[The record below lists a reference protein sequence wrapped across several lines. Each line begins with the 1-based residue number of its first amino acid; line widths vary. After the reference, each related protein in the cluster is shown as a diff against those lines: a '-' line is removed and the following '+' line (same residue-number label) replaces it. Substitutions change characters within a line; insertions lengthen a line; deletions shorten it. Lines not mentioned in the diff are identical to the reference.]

1 MKRDKLGKEEVMA
14 LVERVAQGD
23 NDAFAI
29 LYEHYYEPLLA
40 YMKSFIS
47 DEMLAE
53 DMTQDTFIKARTK
66 IINGQYQ
73 ERGRFFQW
81 LCQVGRNMYIDHY
94 RRKKVRG
101 MGPMPAWTEEDNRD
115 TFFATNEGRAD
126 FYIEEKETRE
136 LIRELLEQLPE
147 EQRKVVEMKIYEGL
161 TFREIAEKTGVN
173 INTTL
178 GRMRYALEKM
188 RKAIKKRQEYK
199 NLKIKSKTRGR
210 KS

>member
-1 MKRDKLGKEEVMA
+1 MRKDRLSKEEVMA
-14 LVERVAQGD
+14 LVQRVAQGD
-23 NDAFAI
+23 NEAFAT
-29 LYEHYYEPLLA
+29 LYQHYYEPLLS
-40 YMKSFIS
+40 YMKSFIN

-53 DMTQDTFIKARTK
+53 DMTQDTFIKAQNK
-66 IINGQYQ
+66 IMKGQYQ

-101 MGPMPAWTEEDNRD
+101 VGPMPAWTEEDTRD
-115 TFFATNEGRAD
+115 TFFATDEGRAD
-126 FYIEEKETRE
+126 FYIEEKETKE
-136 LIRELLEQLPE
+136 LIRELLSQLPE
-147 EQRKVVEMKIYEGL
+147 DQRKVVEMKIYEGL

-188 RKAIKKRQEYK
+188 RKAIKKRKEFK
-199 NLKIKSKTRGR
+199 HIKIKSKSRRG
-210 KS
+210 KK